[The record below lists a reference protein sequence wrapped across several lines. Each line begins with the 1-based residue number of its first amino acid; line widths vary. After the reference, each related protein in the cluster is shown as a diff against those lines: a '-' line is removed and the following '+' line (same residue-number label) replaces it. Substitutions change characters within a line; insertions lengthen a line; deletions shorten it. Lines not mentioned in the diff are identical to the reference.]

1 MSNIT
6 TERMPHGVNLASIQL
21 RSNEKR
27 GGKPLDIPHATIKI
41 LRFACKMP
49 LLLVELEEAFQKDDF
64 AFPLRLR
71 PDTIRGPR
79 SLYMVVHRV
88 RHWVG
93 LTVIWMFHLL
103 VQLPSGF
110 RQIPISPGRTG
121 QTVEHSEFKSGDT
134 LYFSL
139 CSFLVIDFGSFS
151 FSKPKIN

>member
-6 TERMPHGVNLASIQL
+6 TERMPHSVNLASIQL

-93 LTVIWMFHLL
+93 FTVTCLCRFC
-103 VQLPSGF
+103 
-110 RQIPISPGRTG
+110 QIPISPGRI
-121 QTVEHSEFKSGDT
+121 EHSGT
-134 LYFSL
+134 L
-139 CSFLVIDFGSFS
+139 
-151 FSKPKIN
+151 KIQVNPTQYMIEVL